1 MSQENVEIVRRAWEI
16 EAFGRD
22 DYRAEVLTVYDSDV
36 VVAPLEEEPSYGL
49 DAYLDYIERWFAAW
63 EELEQAAEEYIDAG
77 DRVVVRG
84 YFRGRGRGS
93 GVEVDSRFYEIYT
106 LRDGKIVRVDE
117 FAERGEALEAAGLSE

>member
-1 MSQENVEIVRRAWEI
+1 MSQENVEIVRRAWEF

-22 DYRAEVLTVYDSDV
+22 YRAEALTVYDPDV
-36 VVAPLEEEPSYGL
+36 VVTPLEEGPSYGL
-49 DAYLDYIERWFAAW
+49 DAYLEYFERWFAAW
-63 EELEQAAEEYIDAG
+63 EMLEQAAEEYIDAG

-117 FAERGEALEAAGLSE
+117 FAERSEALEAAGLSE